1 MQPMPRLKLYC
12 GVLGFLTLLS
22 CTPPVYSTQ
31 SPTGIDHAGWL
42 SGCWERGSGDRTI
55 EEQWMAP
62 RGDAM
67 LGMSRAVREGRLVGY
82 ELVLIREDTTG
93 LVYEAHP
100 SGQPAAL
107 FPAVLVSD
115 TALIF
120 EDPEHD
126 FPQRIGYD
134 RVSSDS
140 LIGWIE
146 GDRGGE
152 LRRIDFPYRRVPCP
166 SKR

>member
-1 MQPMPRLKLYC
+1 MRLIPRLGPYGCL
-12 GVLGFLTLLS
+12 VGFLALLS
-22 CTPPVYSTQ
+22 CTPPAYSTQ
-31 SPTGIDHAGWL
+31 SPTGIDRAGWL

-67 LGMSRAVREGRLVGY
+67 VGMSRSVRDGRLVGY
-82 ELVLIREDTTG
+82 ELVLIRGDTTG

-100 SGQPAAL
+100 SGQESAQ
-107 FPAVLVSD
+107 FPAILVSD
-115 TALIF
+115 TALVF
-120 EDPEHD
+120 EDLEHD

-134 RVSSDS
+134 GVGADS

-146 GDRGGE
+146 GERGGE
-152 LRRIDFPYRRVPCP
+152 LRRIDFPYRRVSCP
-166 SKR
+166 SER

>member
-1 MQPMPRLKLYC
+1 MRLISRLGLNC
-12 GVLGFLTLLS
+12 GALGFVALLS
-22 CTPPVYSTQ
+22 CTPSVYSAQ
-31 SPTGIDHAGWL
+31 GHTGIDRAGWL
-42 SGCWERGSGDRTI
+42 GGCWERGSGARTI

-67 LGMSRAVREGRLVGY
+67 LGMSRSVSDGRLVGY

-100 SGQPAAL
+100 SGQESAE
-107 FPAVLVSD
+107 FPAILVSD
-115 TALIF
+115 TALVF
-120 EDPEHD
+120 EDLGHD

-134 RVSSDS
+134 RVGPDS

-146 GDRGGE
+146 GERGGE
-152 LRRIDFPYRRVPCP
+152 HRRIDFPYRRVPC
-166 SKR
+166 SSER